1 MRKYI
6 IMFLG
11 FLIVA
16 GCTPQPVIGPEGMQ
30 GPPGPIGT
38 ACEAGESGKSG
49 KSGKKGLQGPPGPRG
64 EPGKSVSMEII
75 NTLKEKL
82 EQLDQATLNKEE
94 ICALIPFKEGI
105 APQILGFAALT
116 TNGKILLMQNTSPI
130 NIGEKF
136 IFQTQIAD
144 RADFVS
150 LSVLS
155 GEEGEK
161 TFYVAIT
168 ADGHHYYSADLKE
181 WNPQGQ
187 SPF

>member
-1 MRKYI
+1 MGKSTTL
-6 IMFLG
+6 FLG
-11 FLIVA
+11 LLIAV
-16 GCTPQPVIGPEGMQ
+16 GCTPQPVPGPEGAE
-30 GPPGPIGT
+30 GPAGSTG
-38 ACEAGESGKSG
+38 EAGKDGQDGVSGI
-49 KSGKKGLQGPPGPRG
+49 QGPPGPRG
-64 EPGKSVSMEII
+64 EPGKSVSMDII

-116 TNGKILLMQNTSPI
+116 TNGKILLMQNTSPV

-136 IFQTQIAD
+136 IFETQIAD

-168 ADGHHYYSADLKE
+168 ADGHHYYSGDLKE

>member
-1 MRKYI
+1 MSKYI
-6 IMFLG
+6 IIFLG
-11 FLIVA
+11 LLIVA
-16 GCTPQPVIGPEGMQ
+16 GCTPQPIPGPDGAQ
-30 GPPGPIGT
+30 GPPGPEGT
-38 ACEAGESGKSG
+38 AGEAGEAGE
-49 KSGKKGLQGPPGPRG
+49 KGIQGPPGPRG
-64 EPGKSVSMEII
+64 EPGKSLSEEIV

-82 EQLDQATLNKEE
+82 NQLDQATLNKEE
-94 ICALIPFKEGI
+94 ICALISFNEGI
-105 APQILGFAALT
+105 APPVLGFAALT
-116 TNGKILLMQNTSPI
+116 TNGKILIMKNTSPV

-136 IFQTQIAD
+136 IFETQIAD

-168 ADGHHYYSADLKE
+168 ADGHHYYSGDLKE

>member
-1 MRKYI
+1 MNKFI
-6 IMFLG
+6 IILLG
-11 FLIVA
+11 LLIVA
-16 GCTPQPVIGPEGMQ
+16 GCTPQPIPGPEGAQ
-30 GPPGPIGT
+30 GPPGPKG
-38 ACEAGESGKSG
+38 ASGESGESG
-49 KSGKKGLQGPPGPRG
+49 ESGIQGPPGPRG
-64 EPGKSVSMEII
+64 EPGKSVSMDIV

-82 EQLDQATLNKEE
+82 GQLDQAILNKEE
-94 ICALIPFKEGI
+94 ICALISYKEGI
-105 APQILGFAALT
+105 APPILGFAALT
-116 TNGKILLMQNTSPI
+116 TNGKILIMQNTSPV

-144 RADFVS
+144 RVDFVT

-168 ADGHHYYSADLKE
+168 ADGHHYYSLDLKE

>member
-1 MRKYI
+1 MSKYI
-6 IMFLG
+6 IIFLG
-11 FLIVA
+11 LLIVA
-16 GCTPQPVIGPEGMQ
+16 GCTPQPIPGPDGAQ
-30 GPPGPIGT
+30 GPPGPEGT
-38 ACEAGESGKSG
+38 AGEAGEAGE
-49 KSGKKGLQGPPGPRG
+49 KGIQGPPGPSG
-64 EPGKSVSMEII
+64 EPGKSLSEEIV

-82 EQLDQATLNKEE
+82 NQLDQATLNKEE

-105 APQILGFAALT
+105 APAILGFAALT
-116 TNGKILLMQNTSPI
+116 TNGKILIMKNTSPV

-136 IFQTQIAD
+136 IFETQIAD

-168 ADGHHYYSADLKE
+168 ADGHHYYSGDLKE

>member
-6 IMFLG
+6 ILFFG
-11 FLIVA
+11 ILILS
-16 GCTPQPVIGPEGMQ
+16 GCTPQSVPGPEGSQVPPGPEGAPGESGQSGERGIQ
-30 GPPGPIGT
+30 GPPGP
-38 ACEAGESGKSG
+38 S
-49 KSGKKGLQGPPGPRG
+49 G
-64 EPGKSVSMEII
+64 EPGKSVSVGIV

-82 EQLDQATLNKEE
+82 DQIDKVTSSDKQE
-94 ICALIPFKEGI
+94 ICALISFNEGI
-105 APQILGFAALT
+105 APPILGFAALT
-116 TNGKILLMQNTSPI
+116 TNGKIYLMQNTSPV
-130 NIGEKF
+130 NIGNKF

-155 GEEGEK
+155 GDEGVK
-161 TFYVAIT
+161 TYYVAIT
-168 ADGHHYYSADLKE
+168 ADGHHYYSLDLKE

>member
-1 MRKYI
+1 MNKFI
-6 IMFLG
+6 IILLG
-11 FLIVA
+11 LLIVA
-16 GCTPQPVIGPEGMQ
+16 GCTPQPIPGPEGAQ
-30 GPPGPIGT
+30 GPPGPKG
-38 ACEAGESGKSG
+38 ASGESGESG
-49 KSGKKGLQGPPGPRG
+49 ESGIQGPPGPRG
-64 EPGKSVSMEII
+64 EPGKSVSMDIV

-82 EQLDQATLNKEE
+82 GQLDQTLLNKEE
-94 ICALIPFKEGI
+94 ICALISYKEGI
-105 APQILGFAALT
+105 APPILGFAALT
-116 TNGKILLMQNTSPI
+116 TNGKILIMQNTSPV

-144 RADFVS
+144 RADFVA

-161 TFYVAIT
+161 TYYVAMT
-168 ADGHHYYSADLKE
+168 ADGHHYYSLDLKE

>member
-1 MRKYI
+1 MSKYI
-6 IMFLG
+6 IIFLG
-11 FLIVA
+11 LLIVA
-16 GCTPQPVIGPEGMQ
+16 GCTPQPIPGPDGAQ
-30 GPPGPIGT
+30 GPPGPEGT
-38 ACEAGESGKSG
+38 AGEAGEAGE
-49 KSGKKGLQGPPGPRG
+49 KGIQGPPGPMG
-64 EPGKSVSMEII
+64 EPGKSLSEEIV

-82 EQLDQATLNKEE
+82 NQLDQATLNKEE

-105 APQILGFAALT
+105 APPILGFAALT
-116 TNGKILLMQNTSPI
+116 TNGKILIMKNTSPV

-136 IFQTQIAD
+136 IFETQIAD

-168 ADGHHYYSADLKE
+168 ADGHHYYSGDLKE

>member
-1 MRKYI
+1 MGKSTI
-6 IMFLG
+6 LFLG
-11 FLIVA
+11 LLIAV
-16 GCTPQPVIGPEGMQ
+16 GCTPQPVPGPEGAEGAE
-30 GPPGPIGT
+30 GPAGSTG
-38 ACEAGESGKSG
+38 EAGKDGQDGVSGI
-49 KSGKKGLQGPPGPRG
+49 QGPPGPRG
-64 EPGKSVSMEII
+64 EPGKSVSQDIV

-82 EQLDQATLNKEE
+82 NQFDRATLNKEE
-94 ICALIPFKEGI
+94 ICALISYKEGI
-105 APQILGFAALT
+105 APPILGFAALT
-116 TNGKILLMQNTSPI
+116 TNGKILVMKNTSPV
-130 NIGEKF
+130 NIGDKF

-150 LSVLS
+150 LAVLS

-181 WNPQGQ
+181 WNSQGQ

>member
-1 MRKYI
+1 MSKYI
-6 IMFLG
+6 IIFLG
-11 FLIVA
+11 LLIVA
-16 GCTPQPVIGPEGMQ
+16 GCTPQPIPGPDGAQ
-30 GPPGPIGT
+30 GPPGPDGT
-38 ACEAGESGKSG
+38 AGEAGEAGE
-49 KSGKKGLQGPPGPRG
+49 KGIQGPPGPMG
-64 EPGKSVSMEII
+64 EPGKSLSEEIV

-82 EQLDQATLNKEE
+82 NQLDQATLNKEE

-105 APQILGFAALT
+105 APPILGFAALT
-116 TNGKILLMQNTSPI
+116 TNGKILIMKNTSPV

-136 IFQTQIAD
+136 IFETQIAD

-168 ADGHHYYSADLKE
+168 ADGHHYYSGDLKE

>member
-1 MRKYI
+1 MSKYI
-6 IMFLG
+6 IIFLG
-11 FLIVA
+11 LLIVA
-16 GCTPQPVIGPEGMQ
+16 GCTPQPIPGPDGAQ
-30 GPPGPIGT
+30 GPPGPKGAPGESGESGESGIQGPPGPK
-38 ACEAGESGKSG
+38 GESGKSISEEMVN
-49 KSGKKGLQGPPGPRG
+49 K
-64 EPGKSVSMEII
+64 
-75 NTLKEKL
+75 LKEKL
-82 EQLDQATLNKEE
+82 NQLDQVTFNKEE
-94 ICALIPFKEGI
+94 ICALISYKKGI

-116 TNGKILLMQNTSPI
+116 TNGKILIMQNTSPV

-136 IFQTQIAD
+136 IFETQIAD

-168 ADGHHYYSADLKE
+168 ADGHHYYSLDLKE

>member
-1 MRKYI
+1 MSKYI
-6 IMFLG
+6 IIFLG
-11 FLIVA
+11 LLIVA
-16 GCTPQPVIGPEGMQ
+16 GCTPQPIPGPDGAQ
-30 GPPGPIGT
+30 GPPGPKG
-38 ACEAGESGKSG
+38 APGESGESG
-49 KSGKKGLQGPPGPRG
+49 DEGIQGPPGPRG
-64 EPGKSVSMEII
+64 EPGKSVSEDII
-75 NTLKEKL
+75 NKLKGKL
-82 EQLDQATLNKEE
+82 NQLDQATLNKEE

-116 TNGKILLMQNTSPI
+116 TNGKILVMKNTSPV
-130 NIGEKF
+130 NIGDKF

-150 LSVLS
+150 LAVLS

-168 ADGHHYYSADLKE
+168 ADGHHYYSDDLKE
-181 WNPQGQ
+181 WNSQDQ